1 MSSGRKTRKAI
12 TILSI
17 LFLLTV
23 AGTFIFASVYFEFH
37 YFPNTYIG
45 YEDISCKTPE
55 EIEERYLRRI
65 GNYSLALVLR
75 DKKVEYID
83 GKAIGL
89 KPDYGNSLREAL
101 DDQHGYA
108 FILSF
113 FKKTM
118 LDDVPISIDEANYDL
133 TVDNLECFKKI
144 NEIEPVDAHIEYKD
158 GMYEIVD
165 EVMGNKL
172 DREKAKE
179 IIRDSVLALKK
190 EIDLDKLECYVNPS
204 VMSGDEALFN
214 AFAEANDYLTVDIEY
229 ASGGKM
235 LSLDS
240 DVISKFIKL
249 DNKGW
254 LVMDEEGHPVI
265 KESEIDKFVSL
276 IQKTYDTYKNNQTFH
291 TSYGKDISVKNS
303 VIGFKV
309 DVTAEKEAIMAA
321 LSNKTSEQR
330 EPIFSRRAYSAGKY
344 QYGNSYIEVNL
355 TAQHVFVYLKGIKVY
370 ETDCV
375 TGSVRR
381 GTTTR
386 VGMFT
391 INYKQKNT
399 TLRGQGYASFV
410 YFWMPFDGGI
420 GLHDAT
426 WRKQF
431 GGTIYKT
438 SGSHGCVN
446 LPYSAAKQIYEFAYS
461 GMPVIVYELAG
472 TENKGEASSGS
483 ESSGYGDD

>member
-12 TILSI
+12 TVLCV

-37 YFPNTYIG
+37 YFPNTYVG
-45 YEDISCKTPE
+45 YEDVSCKTPE
-55 EIEERYLRRI
+55 EIEERYSRRI
-65 GNYSLALVLR
+65 GNYSLALILR

-83 GKAIGL
+83 GKDIGL

-101 DDQHGYA
+101 DNQHGYA

-113 FKKTM
+113 FKKTV
-118 LDDVPISIDEANYDL
+118 LDDVPITMDEADYELAIN
-133 TVDNLECFKKI
+133 NLECFKKV
-144 NEIEPVDAHIEYKD
+144 NEIEPVDAHIEYEG
-158 GMYEIVD
+158 GMYIIVD

-172 DREKAKE
+172 ERDKTKE
-179 IIRDSVLALKK
+179 IIRDSIFALKK
-190 EIDLDKLECYVNPS
+190 EIDLEKLECYVNPS
-204 VMSGDEALFN
+204 VMSGDETLFN
-214 AFAEANDYLTVDIEY
+214 TYAEANEYLTVDVEY
-229 ASGGKM
+229 VSGGKT
-235 LSLDS
+235 LSLNS
-240 DVISKFIKL
+240 DVISGFIKL

-254 LVMDEEGHPVI
+254 LVADEEGHPII
-265 KESEIDKFVSL
+265 KESEIDKFVAL
-276 IQKTYDTYKNNQTFH
+276 IQKTYDTYKNKQTFH
-291 TSYGKDISVKNS
+291 TSYGKDITVKNS

-309 DVTAEKEAIMAA
+309 DAAAEKEAIKAA
-321 LSNKTSEQR
+321 LSDKTVEQR

-355 TAQHVFVYLKGIKVY
+355 TAQHVFVYLKGIKVF

-399 TLRGQGYASFV
+399 TLRGQGYATFV

-426 WRKQF
+426 WRTQF

-438 SGSHGCVN
+438 GGSHGCVN

-472 TENKGEASSGS
+472 TEKKGGNSSGAA
-483 ESSGYGDD
+483 SSGYGDD

>member
-12 TILSI
+12 TVLCV

-55 EIEERYLRRI
+55 EIEERYSRRI
-65 GNYSLALVLR
+65 GNYSLALILR

-83 GKAIGL
+83 GKDIGL
-89 KPDYGNSLREAL
+89 KPDYGKSLREAL
-101 DDQHGYA
+101 DSQHGYA
-108 FILSF
+108 FIISF
-113 FKKTM
+113 FKKTV
-118 LDDVPISIDEANYDL
+118 LDDVPISVNEAEYELRIN
-133 TVDNLECFKKI
+133 NLDCFKTAS
-144 NEIEPVDAHIEYKD
+144 EVEPVDAHVEYD
-158 GMYEIVD
+158 NGRYVIID

-172 DREKAKE
+172 DRDKTKE
-179 IIRDSVLALKK
+179 IIRDSIFELKK
-190 EIDLDKLECYVNPS
+190 EIDLDRLECYVNPS
-204 VMSGDEALFN
+204 VTSEDELLIN
-214 AFAEANDYLTVDIEY
+214 AYNEANDYLTVDVEY

-235 LSLDS
+235 LSLNS
-240 DVISKFIKL
+240 DVIAGFIKL

-254 LVMDEEGHPVI
+254 LMTDEEGHPII
-265 KESEIDKFVSL
+265 KESEVDKFVAL
-276 IQKTYDTYKNNQTFH
+276 IQKTYDTYKNKQTFH
-291 TSYGKDISVKNS
+291 TSYGKDITVKNN

-309 DVTAEKEAIMAA
+309 DASAEKEAIMTA
-321 LSNKTSEQR
+321 LNDKTVEQR

-344 QYGNSYIEVNL
+344 QYGNNYIEVNL
-355 TAQHVFVYLKGIKVY
+355 TAQHVFVYLKGLKVF

-375 TGSVRR
+375 SGSVRR

-391 INYKQKNT
+391 INYKQKNA
-399 TLRGQGYASFV
+399 TLRGQGYSSFV

-426 WRKQF
+426 WRQQF

-446 LPYSAAKQIYEFAYS
+446 LPYSAAKQIYDFAYS

-472 TENKGEASSGS
+472 TENTEKDSTAS